1 MDLLSAAL
9 LKKGLSSWELTA
21 YLLPNSHL
29 GRDGASWATSWVM
42 SCSGATVNPS
52 GASQCSLLTY
62 THKGEWWRT
71 QSYDGHGH
79 SDFSKNGP
87 PVPGSALYNSTGL
100 VGGKAPF
107 PGSLQGHLEVT
118 GLVIFH
124 WYSPLTQIN
133 YNVNKQCRGPWVMM
147 IITWKVR
154 SHPPTCTLFTKILGT
169 VFWLL
174 ISVSTSWTLAPSS
187 KE

>member
-42 SCSGATVNPS
+42 SCSGATVKPS
-52 GASQCSLLTY
+52 GASRCSLLTH

-87 PVPGSALYNSTGL
+87 PVPGSALYNSSGL

-118 GLVIFH
+118 GLCDF
-124 WYSPLTQIN
+124 PLVLPFDTD
-133 YNVNKQCRGPWVMM
+133 KLQCEQTVSRTMSDDDHYLESSLTSAHVHFIHKNIGHCFLVTDFCQHFLNIGP
-147 IITWKVR
+147 II
-154 SHPPTCTLFTKILGT
+154 
-169 VFWLL
+169 
-174 ISVSTSWTLAPSS
+174 
-187 KE
+187 